1 MVIRGHRVDLVGVVV
16 MEPLS
21 ILIPY
26 HVVRFE
32 YVIHILVHIAIC
44 HKTYPQMVSS
54 MRVVKLEVM
63 PAVSILYS

>member
-1 MVIRGHRVDLVGVVV
+1 VIRGHRVDLVGVVM

-21 ILIPY
+21 ILISY

-32 YVIHILVHIAIC
+32 YVIHILVHIDIC
-44 HKTYPQMVSS
+44 HKTDPQMVSS

-63 PAVSILYS
+63 PAVAILDS